1 MTDRRN
7 TKNQLGGFCMEC
19 GGTGRTETGCQSCP
33 HCSLP
38 NFMKN
43 EKLPLPLEKSV
54 SDELV
59 ESIKS
64 EVQAHVELDAAMVKD
79 DNELGGKVTVRVS
92 DLSYAAF
99 HYTMKRLFVV
109 KG

>member
-59 ESIKS
+59 ARIKR
-64 EVQAHVELDAAMVKD
+64 EVQAHVELDAALVKAD
-79 DNELGGKVTVRVS
+79 IELGGEVAVKLHAL
-92 DLSYAAF
+92 LSRAF
-99 HYTMKRLFVV
+99 HPTL
-109 KG
+109 